1 MEANR
6 TKEELLERGGKK
18 PVREK
23 AVSEGISITEA
34 GNGETG
40 RRPRRLADVAV
51 PAFDRRSAVKA
62 MEEAVLSRKEEDDSF
77 LAVCKRMFRNNKVA
91 AASAVIL
98 VIYVLMILFA
108 NVIAPYDPA
117 VVNLMERLQ
126 PPSMAHI
133 CGTDELGRDI
143 FSRILY
149 GGRVS
154 LLVGLVPTSISM
166 VIGIIM
172 GLLSGYIRG
181 LDALIMRLAD
191 IVLAFP
197 SIVLAMV
204 VMYTLGASTF
214 NIFIALSIIGWAGTA
229 RIVRSQTLSL
239 REMGFVEAAR
249 SMGVSRTKIMAR
261 HILPNCLPSLI
272 VLFTLN
278 IPDAILSESNLSFL
292 GVGAQPPDTSWGLM
306 VSQAKGFAISSPWM
320 MIFPSLAI
328 LIMVLSL
335 NFLGDGLRDEID
347 PHLKK

>member
-1 MEANR
+1 MESGKKVTRLSDVSCPMFNR
-6 TKEELLERGGKK
+6 KAAIESMEEEELRYE
-18 PVREK
+18 E
-23 AVSEGISITEA
+23 
-34 GNGETG
+34 
-40 RRPRRLADVAV
+40 V
-51 PAFDRRSAVKA
+51 PDTFWEV
-62 MEEAVLSRKEEDDSF
+62 F
-77 LAVCKRMFRNNKVA
+77 KRMCGENRVA
-91 AASAVIL
+91 AASTAVLVLFTLAIL
-98 VIYVLMILFA
+98 CADF
-108 NVIAPYDPA
+108 IAPFAPNA
-117 VVNLMERLQ
+117 INLPQRLQ
-126 PPSMAHI
+126 PPSLSHW
-133 CGTDELGRDI
+133 CGTDDLGRDV

-154 LLVGLVPTSISM
+154 LIVGLIPTTISM
-166 VIGIIM
+166 VIGIVM
-172 GLLSGYIRG
+172 GLLAGYIRG
-181 LDALIMRLAD
+181 LETIIMRFAD

-249 SMGVSRTKIMAR
+249 SMGVSRRTIMAR

-272 VLFTLN
+272 VIFTLN

-306 VSQAKGFAISSPWM
+306 VSQAKEFAMSSPWM

-335 NFLGDGLRDEID
+335 NFLGDGLRDAID